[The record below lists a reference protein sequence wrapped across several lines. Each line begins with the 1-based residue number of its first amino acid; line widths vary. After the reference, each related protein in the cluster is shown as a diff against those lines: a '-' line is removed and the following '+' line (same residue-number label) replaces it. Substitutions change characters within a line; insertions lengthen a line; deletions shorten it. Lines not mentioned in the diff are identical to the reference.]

1 MEYIITLLLIV
12 LIVMIY
18 IQNQKSDNDTSDENI
33 KNIVEELNSSFKN
46 LSNEVLVN
54 QSDKSLKKMKNS
66 LNELLDNFTKN
77 QINSLNESTDD
88 LKKEII
94 IQKELTKQI
103 SDDNKKFEKIL
114 SSPGPRGDWGELKIR
129 TILELA
135 GLKEGIHFI
144 HNKKT
149 ETSKDRPDY
158 VINLADGKKLIL
170 DSKFPFTAFNEL
182 VQTDDKE
189 ERKKLVKKH
198 SSEVRK
204 QMESLSVKEYWN
216 QYKNAAPYIIMVLP
230 TEELLYTA
238 FQGDNSLYKDGVD
251 KNVYLCS
258 PLNLLAMM
266 QVVYQGH
273 TNINL
278 NKNAEQVI
286 LVAKEILK
294 QATIFNE
301 KFKKIGYHG
310 EKLVEFQKAAAKS
323 LLNQLIP
330 KLESLEEMGASMDK
344 GRKIDPGIKMIDD
357 APYTIDEDKIEE
369 D

>member
-1 MEYIITLLLIV
+1 MDYIIIILLILLIV
-12 LIVMIY
+12 LLIKN
-18 IQNQKSDNDTSDENI
+18 NQKPSNDSLDQKFED
-33 KNIVEELNSSFKN
+33 IVEELNSSFKN
-46 LSNEVLVN
+46 LSNEVLVD
-54 QSDKSLKKMKNS
+54 QSDKSLKKIKTS
-66 LNELLDNFTKN
+66 LNELLDNFSKN
-77 QINSLNESTDD
+77 QIDSLNDSTED

-103 SDDNKKFEKIL
+103 SEDNKKFEKIL

-170 DSKFPFTAFNEL
+170 DSKFPFTAFSEL
-182 VQTDDKE
+182 VQTEDKE
-189 ERKKLVKKH
+189 EQKRLIKKH
-198 SSEVRK
+198 STEVRK
-204 QMESLSVKEYWN
+204 QMESLSNKEYWN

-230 TEELLYTA
+230 TEEILYTA
-238 FQGDNSLYKDGVD
+238 FQGDDSLYKDGVD

-266 QVVYQGH
+266 QIIYQGH

-294 QATIFNE
+294 NATIFNE

-330 KLESLEEMGASMDK
+330 KLESLQEMGASMEK
-344 GRKIDPGIKMIDD
+344 GRQIDPGIKMIDD
-357 APYTIDEDKIEE
+357 APYTIDENNSETK
-369 D
+369 